1 MIPVPAEFTRETFA
15 AGVTVIESGAPG
27 ECAYLIESGCC
38 EVLVPADGSLRRID
52 VLSRDDLFGEMA
64 LLDNLPRT
72 ATIRTLVPTVLVRI
86 ERRYVQSLL
95 EQTDPVIQYLMR
107 LLLYRFRSERA
118 AASAQATTGGTPSWM
133 QRPDRQPPIDPHAA
147 ALRTIWLA
155 RDLTQA
161 IEAGQLELHYQP
173 VIALQSGAMAGVEA
187 LVRWRHPT
195 LGLVAPDE
203 FIPLAERTRV
213 IHRVGRW
220 VIQRA
225 LDDWP
230 RVRALCDAPMPAFLC
245 INLSAPELSEPDIVD
260 FIGAALAERAI
271 DGAELRVELTETV
284 VIASLQSVSR
294 VAEALRAIGVGIA
307 LDDFG
312 TGYAGLSY
320 LQDLPF
326 TSLKIDRSFV
336 GRMLGAPR
344 SLHIV
349 KSALA
354 LAAPLG
360 LSTVAEGIEDA
371 AAAQLLRDLGCALGQ
386 GYLYAAPMDLPALQA
401 WQHSRGSV
409 SRSD

>member
-118 AASAQATTGGTPSWM
+118 AASAQATTADAPSWM
-133 QRPDRQPPIDPHAA
+133 QRPDRQPAIDPHAA

-360 LSTVAEGIEDA
+360 LSTVAEGIEEA
-371 AAAQLLRDLGCALGQ
+371 AAAQLLRELGCTLGQ
-386 GYLYAAPMDLPALQA
+386 GYLYAAPMDLAALQA
-401 WQHSRGSV
+401 WQHTRDRRGS
-409 SRSD
+409 

>member
-1 MIPVPAEFTRETFA
+1 MIPVPAEFTRESFE

-27 ECAYLIESGCC
+27 DCAYLIESGCC
-38 EVLVPADGSLRRID
+38 EVLVAADGGLRRID

-64 LLDNLPRT
+64 LLDSLPRT

-118 AASAQATTGGTPSWM
+118 AASAQPAAVAAPSWM
-133 QRPDRQPPIDPHAA
+133 QRPERLPAFDPHAA

-161 IEAGQLELHYQP
+161 IESGQLELHYQP
-173 VIALQSGAMAGVEA
+173 IIDLRSGAMAGVEA

-203 FIPLAERTRV
+203 FILLAERTQV
-213 IHRVGRW
+213 IHRMGRW

-230 RVRALCDAPMPAFLC
+230 RIRALCDASVPAFLC
-245 INLSAPELSEPDIVD
+245 INLSAPELSEPGIVE
-260 FIGAALAERAI
+260 FIGAALAARAI

-284 VIASLQSVSR
+284 VIASLQSVAR

-312 TGYAGLSY
+312 TGYSGLSY

-326 TSLKIDRSFV
+326 TALKIDRSFI

-371 AAAQLLRDLGCALGQ
+371 AAAQLLGELGCTFGQ
-386 GYLYAAPMDLPALQA
+386 GYLYAAPMDLAALQA
-401 WQHSRGSV
+401 WRRGRGQV
-409 SRSD
+409 A

>member
-1 MIPVPAEFTRETFA
+1 MIPVPAEFTRETFD

-118 AASAQATTGGTPSWM
+118 AALAQAGTGGAPSWM
-133 QRPDRQPPIDPHAA
+133 QGPDRQPAIDPHAA

-326 TSLKIDRSFV
+326 TTLKIDRSFV

-360 LSTVAEGIEDA
+360 LSTVAEGIEDE
-371 AAAQLLRDLGCALGQ
+371 AAAQLLRELGCTLGQ
-386 GYLYAAPMDLPALQA
+386 GYLYAAPMELAALQT
-401 WQHSRGSV
+401 WQHARDRRGS
-409 SRSD
+409 

>member
-1 MIPVPAEFTRETFA
+1 MIPVPAEFSRESFE

-27 ECAYLIESGCC
+27 DCAYLIESGCC
-38 EVLVPADGSLRRID
+38 EVLVPADGGLRRID

-118 AASAQATTGGTPSWM
+118 AASAQASAVAAPSWM
-133 QRPDRQPPIDPHAA
+133 QRPDRQPAFDPHAA

-161 IEAGQLELHYQP
+161 IEGGQLELHYQP
-173 VIALQSGAMAGVEA
+173 VIALHSGAVAGVEA

-220 VIQRA
+220 VIRRA

-230 RVRALCDAPMPAFLC
+230 RVRALCDAAMPPFLC
-245 INLSAPELSEPDIVD
+245 INLSAPELSEPDIVE
-260 FIGAALAERAI
+260 FIGGALAERAL
-271 DGAELRVELTETV
+271 DGTELRVELTETV
-284 VIASLQSVSR
+284 VIASLQSVAR

-326 TSLKIDRSFV
+326 TTLKIDRSFV

-371 AAAQLLRDLGCALGQ
+371 AAAQLLRELGCTFGQ
-386 GYLYAAPMDLPALQA
+386 GYLYAAPMSVTALQA
-401 WQHSRGSV
+401 WQRERG
-409 SRSD
+409 RTT